1 MLLSHKYLRDAR
13 VSYDSFDSKSSFMN
27 HFISDNR
34 AVIQECDI
42 QSYNQPGRYQVEL
55 LRERLFNATSQPR
68 VERNSI
74 ESDDKNKGN
83 QHKG

>member
-1 MLLSHKYLRDAR
+1 
-13 VSYDSFDSKSSFMN
+13 MN
-27 HFISDNR
+27 HFISDNW

-83 QHKG
+83 QHKGYKRTRVK

>member
-1 MLLSHKYLRDAR
+1 
-13 VSYDSFDSKSSFMN
+13 MN

-55 LRERLFNATSQPR
+55 LRERLLNATSQPR

-83 QHKG
+83 QHKGYKRTRVK

>member
-1 MLLSHKYLRDAR
+1 MRELATIHLIQRVLLWIILSR
-13 VSYDSFDSKSSFMN
+13 
-27 HFISDNR
+27 IIT
-34 AVIQECDI
+34 VIQECDI

-55 LRERLFNATSQPR
+55 LRERLLNATSQPR

>member
-1 MLLSHKYLRDAR
+1 
-13 VSYDSFDSKSSFMN
+13 MN

-55 LRERLFNATSQPR
+55 LRERLLNATSQPR

-74 ESDDKNKGN
+74 ERDDKNKGN

>member
-1 MLLSHKYLRDAR
+1 
-13 VSYDSFDSKSSFMN
+13 MN

-55 LRERLFNATSQPR
+55 LRERLFNATSQPC

-83 QHKG
+83 QHKGYKRTRVK